1 MWLVR
6 LGIRFIGLVIMG
18 FSLLI
23 GGALLVGGGVPTAPS
38 TATAV
43 GRNPCALPCVY
54 GITPGATD
62 RLTAFDTVDQIAL
75 NRSFLTMTRTS
86 FTLPDS
92 VLGLLTF
99 DQQDEQ
105 ATVTSVGL
113 WGMSMQL
120 GTAEIGEFS
129 DLLERG
135 WRPERVFL
143 TCDFTPVIQMFI
155 IMDEGRVLT
164 RIPLAQIGS
173 DAPVL
178 SFTMYGVRGGADQFM
193 DANVECLTETRW
205 IGFAAP
211 WRYVQTQVE
220 RTANQ

>member
-6 LGIRFIGLVIMG
+6 LGVRILVPVLLG
-18 FSLLI
+18 FCLLI
-23 GGALLVGGGVPTAPS
+23 GAAVLIGGGVPTFPS
-38 TATAV
+38 AETAV
-43 GRNPCALPCVY
+43 GKNPCALPCVY

-62 RLTAFDTVDQIAL
+62 RLTAFSTVDQIAL

-99 DQQDEQ
+99 DQQAEQ
-105 ATVTSVGL
+105 ATVSSVGL
-113 WGMSMQL
+113 WGMSTRL
-120 GTAEIGEFS
+120 GSVEIGEFS

-143 TCDFTPVIQMFI
+143 TCDFTSIIQMFI

-164 RIPLAQIGS
+164 RIPLATIGI

-178 SFTMYGVRGGADQFM
+178 SFTMYGGRGGADQFM
-193 DANVECLTETRW
+193 DANVECLTETQW
-205 IGFAAP
+205 LGFAAP
-211 WRYVQTQVE
+211 WRYLQAQTG
-220 RTANQ
+220 

>member
-1 MWLVR
+1 MWRV
-6 LGIRFIGLVIMG
+6 GLRVVVVIVAG
-18 FSLLI
+18 WCVLI
-23 GGALLVGGGVPTAPS
+23 GAAVLIGSGVPTAPS
-38 TATAV
+38 AATAV

-62 RLTAFDTVDQIAL
+62 RLTAFDTVDRIAL

-129 DLLERG
+129 DLLEHG

-143 TCDFTPVIQMFI
+143 TCDFSPITQMFI

-164 RIPLAQIGS
+164 RIPLVQIGA

-178 SFTMYGVRGGADQFM
+178 SFTMYGVPGGADQFM
-193 DANVECLTETRW
+193 DANVECLTETNW
-205 IGFAAP
+205 MGFASP
-211 WRYVQTQVE
+211 WRYLQAQEVVIANTQ
-220 RTANQ
+220 